1 MYKNKVIWVTG
12 ASSGIGKALCIELDR
27 LGASLILSA
36 RDFEALQKLKESLKH
51 QSKHCIIDFDLTEI
65 SAIPLIVER
74 AWNFAGKIDMLIN
87 NAGISQ
93 RSLAMDTC
101 FEVDRKV
108 MELDYF
114 APVALTKSILP
125 RLVQQKA
132 GMIVNIVSVA
142 GKVGSPMRS
151 AYSAAKHA
159 LIGFM
164 DCLRAEIK
172 QYGIKVVNV
181 CPGFVKTNISLN
193 ALTGDLTQYN
203 RMDHEIENGMAAN
216 EFAQL
221 CIKHLHH
228 KDEVIIA
235 NGLPKLGYYL
245 HRFFPNLYHRVLPK
259 IYKRNK

>member
-12 ASSGIGKALCIELDR
+12 ASSGIGKALCVEFDR
-27 LGASLILSA
+27 LGANLILSA
-36 RDFEALQKLKESLKH
+36 RDLEALQKLKELLKH
-51 QSKHCIIDFDLTEI
+51 QSKHYIVNFDLTETNT
-65 SAIPLIVER
+65 IPLIVEQ
-74 AWNFAGKIDMLIN
+74 AWSFNGKVDTLIN

-93 RSLAMDTC
+93 RSLALDTC

-125 RLVQQKA
+125 RLVQQKC

-164 DCLRAEIK
+164 DCLRAETK
-172 QYGIKVVNV
+172 QYGIRVVNV

-193 ALTGDLTQYN
+193 ALTGDLSQYN

-221 CIKHLHH
+221 CIKHLNY
-228 KDEVIIA
+228 KDEIIIA
-235 NGLPKLGYYL
+235 RGLPKLGYHL
-245 HRFFPNLYHRVLPK
+245 HRFFPNLYHRILPK